1 MVMVLVRW
9 WWDDGGDGGVM
20 MVMLSKI
27 IKTRP
32 SNTWGNFQN
41 DWQTWWNDNQSM
53 GEKHIETTQ
62 VLLNM
67 RGREDKERSARPRK
81 FNHERHTKQNL
92 DEVLDIHGRIKKHY
106 RKILWKQKHGKDKER
121 LIQFR
126 STVTR
131 VVTRRGPASSIEARI
146 WQWREFVA
154 WMDRWH
160 NKRCHLAKV
169 WWQPHSVCV
178 EHQRDLFFGTVCPKP
193 FGCSETMGRTM
204 QIPACA

>member
-9 WWDDGGDGGVM
+9 WFNDGGDGGEM
-20 MVMLSKI
+20 MVTLNKI
-27 IKTRP
+27 IKIKP
-32 SNTWGNFQN
+32 SNTRGNFQN
-41 DWQTWWNDNQSM
+41 DWQTWWNDKGSK

-62 VLLNM
+62 VAVKHSE
-67 RGREDKERSARPRK
+67 RERERIRK
-81 FNHERHTKQNL
+81 DLQGQENSITRDTPSKTWMKYWISRETSLHNPFGNRN
-92 DEVLDIHGRIKKHY
+92 D
-106 RKILWKQKHGKDKER
+106 GKDKER

-169 WWQPHSVCV
+169 WWQPHSLCV
-178 EHQRDLFFGTVCPKP
+178 EHQRDLFLDCLSQTFW
-193 FGCSETMGRTM
+193 M
-204 QIPACA
+204 